1 MKASIGTKELAGI
14 EPVFAKSRFWILAYA
29 AMLVAAI
36 FVFLPFTL
44 YLGNRGEKQYIVRE
58 VSVAQMPTQKRPELP
73 QQQDEPSP
81 QPSFEPHIPSVP
93 SVVPRMNLTQMDMN
107 ITTGVGD
114 AIAGALSGNDFGM
127 GGGAST
133 AELSVFELSEL
144 DRIPRLLRGAKPV
157 YPQKMLQESVNGF
170 VRLRVMI
177 DIEGRVSVREVIEA
191 TNSEFEQA
199 AVEAATK
206 LIYEV
211 PTRDGKP
218 VNTQFLMPMRFNID

>member
-1 MKASIGTKELAGI
+1 MKTAIGNKELAGI
-14 EPVFAKSRFWILAYA
+14 EPVFAKGRLGILAYA

-44 YLGNRGEKQYIVRE
+44 YLGTYGEKKYIVRE
-58 VSVAQMPTQKRPELP
+58 VSVAQLPPQTPPAPP
-73 QQQDEPSP
+73 QQQEPSP
-81 QPSFEPHIPSVP
+81 QPSVEPHMPSAE
-93 SVVPRMNLTQMDMN
+93 SAAPRLNLTQMDMN
-107 ITTGVGD
+107 ITTGIGD
-114 AIAGALSGNDFGM
+114 AIAGAFPGNGFGM
-127 GGGAST
+127 SGGDSA
-133 AELSVFELSEL
+133 AELSIFELSEL

-157 YPQKMLQESVNGF
+157 YPHKMLQERVCGF

-177 DIEGRVSVREVIEA
+177 DTEGRVSVREVMEA

-218 VNTQFLMPMRFNID
+218 VNTQFAMPMRFNID